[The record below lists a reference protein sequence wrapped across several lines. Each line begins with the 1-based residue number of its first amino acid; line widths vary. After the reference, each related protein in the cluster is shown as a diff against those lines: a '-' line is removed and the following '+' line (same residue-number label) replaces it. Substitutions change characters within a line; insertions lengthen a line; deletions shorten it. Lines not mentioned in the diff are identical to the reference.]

1 MQNTTGMQGSSQS
14 GSGTVEKLTEQ
25 ATAGFNR
32 LSDTAQQTMGRV
44 SQAASQAASRLSE
57 KGQALYDMQGEY
69 VETARTYVRQHPIAA
84 IGIAIAVGLL
94 ISRLT
99 SRR

>member
-14 GSGTVEKLTEQ
+14 GSTADKLSEQ
-25 ATAGFNR
+25 ASAGLSR
-32 LSDTAQQTMGRV
+32 LSETAQQTVGRV
-44 SQAASQAASRLSE
+44 SQAASQAATRLSD
-57 KGQALYDMQGEY
+57 KGHELYEMRGEY
-69 VETARTYVRQHPIAA
+69 IDTARTYVREHPMAA

>member
-1 MQNTTGMQGSSQS
+1 MQNTGMQGSTPNT
-14 GSGTVEKLTEQ
+14 GTTERLAEQ
-25 ATAGFNR
+25 ASAGLAR

-44 SQAASQAASRLSE
+44 SEYASQAASRLSDRGE
-57 KGQALYDMQGEY
+57 ALMQSRA
-69 VETARTYVRQHPIAA
+69 VESTRSYVREHPVAA

-94 ISRLT
+94 ISKLT

>member
-1 MQNTTGMQGSSQS
+1 MQNNTGMQGSQS

-25 ATAGFNR
+25 ASAGLSR
-32 LSDTAQQTMGRV
+32 LSETAQDTMGRV
-44 SQAASQAASRLSE
+44 TQAASQAASRLSE
-57 KGQALYDMQGEY
+57 RGHELYVMQDEY
-69 VETARTYVRQHPIAA
+69 VESARSYVRQHPIAA

>member
-1 MQNTTGMQGSSQS
+1 MQNNTGMQGSSQT
-14 GSGTVEKLTEQ
+14 GGTVEKLTEQ

-32 LSDTAQQTMGRV
+32 LSDSAQQTMGRV
-44 SQAASQAASRLSE
+44 SQAASQAATRLSE
-57 KGQALYDMQGEY
+57 KGRELYDMQDEY
-69 VETARTYVRQHPIAA
+69 VETARSYVREHPIAA

>member
-1 MQNTTGMQGSSQS
+1 MQNTTGMQGSTQ
-14 GSGTVEKLTEQ
+14 GAAGTAEKLAEQ
-25 ATAGFNR
+25 ASAGLGR

-44 SQAASQAASRLSE
+44 SEVASQAASRLSE
-57 KGQALYDMQGEY
+57 RGRELYDMRGEY
-69 VETARTYVRQHPIAA
+69 VDTARTYVREHPVAA
-84 IGIAIAVGLL
+84 IGIAIAIGLL

>member
-14 GSGTVEKLTEQ
+14 QGTVDKLTEQ
-25 ATAGFNR
+25 ASAGLSR

-57 KGQALYDMQGEY
+57 KGHEFYDMRGEY
-69 VETARTYVRQHPIAA
+69 VESARSYVREHPIAA
-84 IGIAIAVGLL
+84 IGIAIAIGLV

>member
-1 MQNTTGMQGSSQS
+1 MQNTGMQGSTPSAS
-14 GSGTVEKLTEQ
+14 TAERLAEQ
-25 ATAGFNR
+25 ASAGLSR

-44 SQAASQAASRLSE
+44 SEYASQAASRLSDR
-57 KGQALYDMQGEY
+57 GQDLMDSRTFES
-69 VETARTYVRQHPIAA
+69 ARSYVRQHPIAA

-94 ISRLT
+94 ISKLT

>member
-1 MQNTTGMQGSSQS
+1 MQNTTGMQGSQS

-25 ATAGFNR
+25 ASAGLGR
-32 LSDTAQQTMGRV
+32 LSETAQQTMGRV
-44 SQAASQAASRLSE
+44 TEAASQAASRLGERSRE
-57 KGQALYDMQGEY
+57 LYDMQDEY
-69 VETARTYVRQHPIAA
+69 VETARSYVRQHPIAA
-84 IGIAIAVGLL
+84 IGIAIAVGLV

>member
-1 MQNTTGMQGSSQS
+1 MQNNTGMQGSSQS
-14 GSGTVEKLTEQ
+14 GPGTVEKLSEQ
-25 ATAGFNR
+25 ASAGLSR

-44 SQAASQAASRLSE
+44 SEAASQAASRLSDR
-57 KGQALYDMQGEY
+57 GHALYDMRSEY
-69 VETARTYVRQHPIAA
+69 IETARTYVRQHPMAA
-84 IGIAIAVGLL
+84 IGIAIAIGLL

>member
-1 MQNTTGMQGSSQS
+1 MQNNTTGMQGSSQT
-14 GSGTVEKLTEQ
+14 GSTTDKLSEQ
-25 ATAGFNR
+25 ASAGLSR
-32 LSDTAQQTMGRV
+32 LSETAQQTMGRV
-44 SQAASQAASRLSE
+44 SQAASQAATRLSD
-57 KGQALYDMQGEY
+57 KGHELYEMQGEY
-69 VETARTYVRQHPIAA
+69 METARTYVREHPMAA